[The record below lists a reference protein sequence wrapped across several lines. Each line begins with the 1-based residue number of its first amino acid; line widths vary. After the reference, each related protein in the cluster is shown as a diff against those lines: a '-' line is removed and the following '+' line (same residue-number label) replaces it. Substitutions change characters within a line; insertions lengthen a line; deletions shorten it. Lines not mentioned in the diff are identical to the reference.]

1 MGIFNL
7 MSADN
12 HLRIEKTLTGKYA
25 VYNVWEEQEELEK
38 PLQTWDTLVEAIRY
52 AEEYI
57 QSNPVE
63 YGIRFGVL

>member
-1 MGIFNL
+1 

-12 HLRIEKTLTGKYA
+12 HLFIQRTQDGKYA

-38 PLQTWDTLVEAIRY
+38 PLQTWDTLIEAIRY

-57 QSNPVE
+57 QDNAVE
-63 YGIRFGVL
+63 YGIRFSAL